1 MASVIND
8 SVRVFSLVSVDDWV
22 AASNLS
28 SQMKSIQLRLIFMPH
43 KFKLMLDIFGH
54 TIRINQNPE
63 KNKKSS
69 RKAEHAP
76 IVRQTHVQ
84 VVTNDFK

>member
-8 SVRVFSLVSVDDWV
+8 SVQIFSLVSVDDWV

-28 SQMKSIQLRLIFMPH
+28 LQMKSIQLRLNFMPH

-54 TIRINQNPE
+54 MIRINQNPDRTQTRNHPE
-63 KNKKSS
+63 RQKNMHPLYDRHMYK
-69 RKAEHAP
+69 
-76 IVRQTHVQ
+76 
-84 VVTNDFK
+84 